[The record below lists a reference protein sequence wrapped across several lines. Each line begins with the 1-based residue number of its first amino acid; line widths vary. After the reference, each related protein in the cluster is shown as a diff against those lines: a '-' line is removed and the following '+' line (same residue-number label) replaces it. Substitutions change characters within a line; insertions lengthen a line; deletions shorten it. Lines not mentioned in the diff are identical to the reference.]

1 MPTKRFRTI
10 SQEAAERMYQ
20 TNYQHIIISKGW
32 ENFPGLSDEE
42 QERYERSKRGE
53 LTEEELEEEWAE
65 VMHDEA
71 RSSAESAYIK
81 AIEDTVHPQAH
92 RIAEAAAQYN
102 EESVIKQG
110 YNINTAQDAY
120 QATYRDIY
128 LRTYEKL
135 YKQIQ
140 NEDSKRLSE
149 IYNQVF
155 EEELRKVGLDK
166 HGNKLP

>member
-1 MPTKRFRTI
+1 MPTKRFRTL

-20 TNYQHIIISKGW
+20 SNYQHIIISKGW
-32 ENFPGLSDEE
+32 ENFPPLTEE
-42 QERYERSKRGE
+42 EIDRVERGHRGE
-53 LTEEELEEEWAE
+53 LTEEEVDEEWVE

-71 RSSAESAYIK
+71 RSSAEAAYIK
-81 AIEDTVHPQAH
+81 AIEDAAHPQAH

-102 EESVIKQG
+102 EERIIKVG
-110 YNINTAQDAY
+110 FDINEAQDVF
-120 QATYRDIY
+120 QTTYKDIY

-155 EEELRKVGLDK
+155 EEDLRKVGLDK